1 MASSSLKPR
10 KTGAAGL
17 NIGRNVIVIGAGN
30 TAIDCATIAKRL
42 GAERVTMVYRRT
54 DREMTCYEHEYDF
67 ARKEGIE
74 FRFLTQPAR
83 VLMGGGQPVGLE
95 CLRVELGAPD
105 ASGRPAPMPIV
116 DSEFVLHADQI
127 VKAIGQQEAFAGET
141 SWPGDKEGLHRRRR
155 RLSNQRSR
163 RLCHWRLHSRIW
175 RCFNRDGRSG
185 WQARRGGNPS
195 KARNPLDGSRG
206 KLTMADLRINF
217 AGIKSPNPFW
227 LASAPPTNSG
237 AQIHKAFEAGWGG
250 AVWKTI
256 GAPVLNVS
264 NRYGA
269 WHYGRQRMLA
279 INNVELISDRPIEI
293 NLREIAEVKRAWPD
307 RAVIV
312 SAMVESKPE
321 AWRDIVRLIEDT
333 GADGIELNYGCPHG
347 MSERGMGAAV
357 GQVPEYCEQITR
369 WVMESATIPVIMK
382 LTPNITNIVLPAR
395 AGVAA
400 GANALSLIN
409 TINSIVGVDLDTLEL
424 TPSIGGKGGHGGYAG
439 PAVKPIALN
448 MLAALGTDEVVSKS
462 GLPISG
468 MGGIA
473 TWQDAAQFLLL
484 GASSLQVCTA
494 VMHYG
499 FRIIEDLC
507 DGLTN
512 WMDEKGFKTIAE
524 VCGHS
529 LHRVSDFKNFDLSFR
544 AVARIDTA
552 KCIKCDL
559 CYVACNDTAHQCID
573 SGLACR
579 ARWLSRAVT
588 MCAPTAKIRPSKLA
602 PSPWFAKTIASAAG
616 FVTTSVRLTIALRW
630 SSFPPDEVKLHGAS
644 YPRTRPEVTEDW
656 ETMKAYRERVGIHI
670 H

>member
-1 MASSSLKPR
+1 
-10 KTGAAGL
+10 
-17 NIGRNVIVIGAGN
+17 
-30 TAIDCATIAKRL
+30 
-42 GAERVTMVYRRT
+42 
-54 DREMTCYEHEYDF
+54 
-67 ARKEGIE
+67 
-74 FRFLTQPAR
+74 
-83 VLMGGGQPVGLE
+83 
-95 CLRVELGAPD
+95 
-105 ASGRPAPMPIV
+105 
-116 DSEFVLHADQI
+116 
-127 VKAIGQQEAFAGET
+127 
-141 SWPGDKEGLHRRRR
+141 
-155 RLSNQRSR
+155 
-163 RLCHWRLHSRIW
+163 
-175 RCFNRDGRSG
+175 
-185 WQARRGGNPS
+185 
-195 KARNPLDGSRG
+195 
-206 KLTMADLRINF
+206 MADLRINF

-269 WHYGRQRMLA
+269 WHHGRQRMLA

-293 NLREIAEVKRAWPD
+293 NLREIVEVKRAWPD

-321 AWRDIVRLIEDT
+321 TWRDIVRRIEDT

-369 WVMESATIPVIMK
+369 WVMDVATIPVIVK

-395 AGVAA
+395 AAVAA
-400 GANALSLIN
+400 GATALSLIN

-448 MLAALGTDEVVSKS
+448 MLAALGTDEVVSKANI
-462 GLPISG
+462 PISG

-484 GASSLQVCTA
+484 GASSLQVCTT

-499 FRIIEDLC
+499 YRVIEDLC
-507 DGLTN
+507 DGLSN
-512 WMDEKGFKTIAE
+512 WMDEKGFKTIAD
-524 VCGHS
+524 VTGRS
-529 LHRVSDFKNFDLSFR
+529 LNRVSEFKNLDLSFR
-544 AVARIDTA
+544 AVARIDA
-552 KCIKCDL
+552 GRCIKCNL
-559 CYVACNDTAHQCID
+559 CYIACNDTAHQCID
-573 SGLACR
+573 LVSREGKVVEP
-579 ARWLSRAVT
+579 LSYDVRSNGKRDAV
-588 MCAPTAKIRPSKLA
+588 
-602 PSPWFAKTIASAAG
+602 
-616 FVTTSVRLTIALRW
+616 
-630 SSFPPDEVKLHGAS
+630 E
-644 YPRTRPEVTEDW
+644 TRPQPVVREEDCVGCRLCYNVCPVDNCIQMVELPPARSRVTWGELSQQQAPVTEDW
-656 ETMKAYRERVGIHI
+656 EAMNAYREKIGLHI